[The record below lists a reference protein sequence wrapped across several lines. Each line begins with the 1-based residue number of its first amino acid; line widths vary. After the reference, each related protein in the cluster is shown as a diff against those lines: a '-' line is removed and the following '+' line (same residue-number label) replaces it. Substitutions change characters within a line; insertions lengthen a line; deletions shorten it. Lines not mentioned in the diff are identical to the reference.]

1 MSDLIGKTIQGYK
14 IIQVLG
20 RGGMGIVYRAYE
32 INLERYVAIKF
43 LKKETFDN
51 PNMRERFKREA
62 KNQAKMNHQNIVT
75 VYGFLDYEG
84 MLGIVMEY
92 VEGKSLD
99 KIIYTKRRLHIDD
112 VIYLMKQILDAVG
125 YAHSKGFIHR
135 DIKPSNII
143 ITPEGN
149 AKIMDFGISKSIF
162 DDSSV
167 TRTGAKV
174 GTPFYMSPEQIKGS
188 NVTHKTDIYALGCT
202 FYEMVTG
209 DPPFMGDS
217 EFEVLEA
224 HTKKAPPL
232 IHTRFPDIPPV
243 VDEIVAKALAKNPD
257 ERYRDCKE
265 FYIDI
270 VKFEKLKS
278 YSPAGAAYALKK
290 KKKNKVV
297 PIAVFSSII
306 IVLLI
311 VIKLIVNQVDGI
323 IKSPDLIKLEKYNLN
338 NFFKSGGEL
347 NFESIAKID
356 AHTKLN
362 LNHIEFVNDDIG
374 FALADSGLFLR
385 TIDGGD
391 SWEKVSLL
399 GDDST
404 NIFKKN
410 NLYSSF
416 IFNNGSGF
424 VVGQNGLVVKTGDLF
439 QTAEVIPFQ
448 TSSSLFDITFIDGD
462 IGVIVG
468 SKGSIFRTENGGKT
482 WYQIKNVSDNVLYDV
497 EFPDKNLGVAVGWDG
512 TILRTTDTGKSWDK
526 VKLNSSTYLKSVSFK
541 NPDYAISVGGGENI
555 WITNDGAKSWKP
567 TPTKNLM
574 SLSRVKFIDNIT
586 VIAVGKRGVILISKD
601 SGLSWKAVSSK
612 LFYPLNDFD
621 LTKDGKLLIAGGNG
635 TILKVNPKTK

>member
-1 MSDLIGKTIQGYK
+1 MSNLIGKTIQGYK

-20 RGGMGIVYRAYE
+20 KGGMGIVYRAYE

-43 LKKETFDN
+43 LKNEIFDN

-99 KIIYTKRRLHIDD
+99 KIIFTKRRLHIDD
-112 VIYLMKQILDAVG
+112 VIFLMKQILDAVG

-143 ITPEGN
+143 ITSEGI
-149 AKIMDFGISKSIF
+149 AKIMDFGISKSMF
-162 DDSSV
+162 EDSSV

-174 GTPFYMSPEQIKGS
+174 GTPFYMSPEQIKGQ
-188 NVTHKTDIYALGCT
+188 NVTYKTDIYALGCT
-202 FYEMVTG
+202 FFEMVTG

-224 HTKKAPPL
+224 HTKKAPPV

-257 ERYRDCKE
+257 ERYHDCRA
-265 FYIDI
+265 FYNDI

-290 KKKNKVV
+290 KKRNRFV

-306 IVLLI
+306 IVLLL
-311 VIKLIVNQVDGI
+311 VMRLIVSQVDGI

-347 NFESIAKID
+347 NFQSMTKINTG
-356 AHTKLN
+356 TKLN
-362 LNHIEFVNDDIG
+362 INHIEFVNGDIG
-374 FALADSGLFLR
+374 FALADSGLFMR
-385 TIDGGD
+385 SVDGGN
-391 SWEKVSLL
+391 SWEKVTLL
-399 GDDST
+399 NEDST

-416 IFNNGSGF
+416 IFNNGTGF
-424 VVGQNGLVVKTGDLF
+424 VVGQNGLVVKTNDLF
-439 QTAEVIPFQ
+439 QTAELIPFQ
-448 TSSSLFDITFIDGD
+448 TSSALFDITFIDGD
-462 IGVIVG
+462 IGIIVG
-468 SKGSIFRTENGGKT
+468 SKGSIFRTENGGKA

-497 EFPDKNLGVAVGWDG
+497 EFPDKDLGVAVGWDG
-512 TILRTTDTGKSWDK
+512 TIIRSTDTGKSWE
-526 VKLNSSTYLKSVSFK
+526 NINTGIHGYLHSVAFK
-541 NPDYAISVGGGENI
+541 NPDYAISVGGGGNVFVS
-555 WITNDGAKSWKP
+555 NDGAKSWKL
-567 TPTKNLM
+567 TPVKNLL
-574 SLSRVKFIDNIT
+574 SLSRVKFLDNIT
-586 VIAVGKRGVILISKD
+586 ALAIGKRGTIVISKD
-601 SGLSWKAVSSK
+601 SGLSWKVVSSK
-612 LFYPLNDFD
+612 LFYPFNDFT
-621 LTKDGKLLIAGGNG
+621 LTKEGNLLIVGGNG